1 MLLSPINSDSRT
13 LSRPVPRRHGFTLIE
28 VLVVMAI
35 LVILAGVASVAL
47 FRNIEDSKKT
57 KAQLQA
63 QAISKVLQ
71 AYMTN
76 PANPMSQPPSSLQ
89 ELAQPSMGTSF
100 LPNGQQDLFDPWGNQ
115 YQVKE
120 IQGGDGAVDYLIY
133 TISKDGTPIS
143 QHGIGQQLSRI
154 NN

>member
-1 MLLSPINSDSRT
+1 MLLTPI
-13 LSRPVPRRHGFTLIE
+13 LSNRRRVSRRHAFTLIE

-47 FRNIEDSKKT
+47 FRNIEDAKKN

-63 QAISKVLQ
+63 KAIATALH

-76 PANPMSQPPSSLQ
+76 PANPMNQPPSSLQ

-100 LPNGQQDLFDPWGNQ
+100 LPNGQQDLLDPWMQQ
-115 YQVKE
+115 YQVRP
-120 IQGGDGAVDYLIY
+120 IQGADGSEDYLIY
-133 TISKDGTPIS
+133 TVAKDGTPIS
-143 QHGIGQQLSRI
+143 QYGIGPQLSRI